1 MFKDFCDAQE
11 DTVCPRQGDGRGDLS
26 QAPQV
31 WCLWKV
37 DPTNCPN
44 TYIPGFSVSYLSGLS
59 WKPHRSL
66 EPNVFRLGLHLPCSC
81 PGSLRSPRKQ
91 HPHSPN
97 GPSQNPGCLDGLR
110 VISEPLALATHSL
123 QLVPT
128 QPPGSTFER
137 SSGPSTVAPIAPNS
151 PQTSLAPALFGRS
164 VHQLRASAPAIAAAL
179 ARTSSRL
186 HTAAPPPGPSSDT
199 TASESP
205 SPRKRPQPPVLSE
218 PWDSM
223 WSLGFFIRLFKW
235 PHV

>member
-1 MFKDFCDAQE
+1 M
-11 DTVCPRQGDGRGDLS
+11 
-26 QAPQV
+26 
-31 WCLWKV
+31 
-37 DPTNCPN
+37 
-44 TYIPGFSVSYLSGLS
+44 
-59 WKPHRSL
+59 
-66 EPNVFRLGLHLPCSC
+66 
-81 PGSLRSPRKQ
+81 
-91 HPHSPN
+91 
-97 GPSQNPGCLDGLR
+97 
-110 VISEPLALATHSL
+110 
-123 QLVPT
+123 
-128 QPPGSTFER
+128 
-137 SSGPSTVAPIAPNS
+137 APIAPNS

-205 SPRKRPQPPVLSE
+205 SPRKRPQPPILSE